1 MSEAFSS
8 AAPGGYNLPL
18 DARGASEQ
26 TKQREVIGSMRI
38 GRLLVVLATLT
49 ITVGLLTPVVSA
61 QDPADV
67 RLDSAVR
74 SLEMGPRETRTDLTV
89 DLYNT
94 TAERRLVKIIVE
106 DIPDGWDI
114 AVWDRFFDFKV
125 GEIVVE
131 PPALDDTGASQS
143 LRLRV
148 DLPDDRPLAGEYG
161 FGVRITSPDGRI
173 EYDSARY
180 TIIVPEPPASTDTGV
195 AVTITY
201 PALSGPST
209 SEFEFEIV
217 IDNDTGADSSFNL
230 TAAAVDQGGQ
240 VLPGWDITFSPSFGQ
255 ERVISSISV
264 GDALNERVDVRV
276 SPPRN
281 TSPGDYFIP
290 VQVDDDAGFNA
301 EALLLVTIRGRGE
314 VFLSTD
320 TGLLNLDATAGEEA
334 STKLR
339 LTNFGTGDLTDI
351 NLLADVPS
359 GWQVSFEVD
368 SVADLPVNNQIDI
381 VTTVLPGADAVPGD
395 YLITLRANHPDTN
408 ASLELRV
415 TVAQSTIWGWLGI
428 VLVILVIV
436 ILGALFLRLG
446 RR

>member
-1 MSEAFSS
+1 
-8 AAPGGYNLPL
+8 
-18 DARGASEQ
+18 
-26 TKQREVIGSMRI
+26 MRI
-38 GRLLVVLATLT
+38 GRLLLVLTALTLT
-49 ITVGLLTPVVSA
+49 FGLLSTTALA
-61 QDPADV
+61 QDSSDV

-94 TAERRLVKIIVE
+94 TEERRLVKIE
-106 DIPDGWDI
+106 LDDIPDGWDI

-131 PPALDDTGASQS
+131 PPAPDDTGPSQS

-148 DLPDDRPLAGEYG
+148 DLPDERPPAGEYG
-161 FGVRITSPDGRI
+161 FGLRVTSPDGSV

-195 AVTITY
+195 AITVTY

-230 TAAAVDQGGQ
+230 TAAALDQNGQ

-276 SPPRN
+276 TPQRN
-281 TSPGDYFIP
+281 TPPGDYLIP
-290 VQVDDDAGFNA
+290 VQVQDDAGFEA
-301 EALLLVTIRGRGE
+301 DALLLVTIRGRGE
-314 VFLSTD
+314 VFLGTD
-320 TGLLNLDATAGEEA
+320 TGLLNVDATAGEEA
-334 STKLR
+334 STRLR
-339 LTNFGTGDLTDI
+339 LTNFGTAELLEIG
-351 NLLADVPS
+351 LLADAPQGWEVTFEPSTVPP
-359 GWQVSFEVD
+359 
-368 SVADLPVNNQIDI
+368 LPANNQIDI
-381 VTTVLPGADAVPGD
+381 PVTVLPAADAIPGD
-395 YLITLRANHPDTN
+395 YLVTLRANHPDTN

-428 VLVILVIV
+428 VLVVLVIV
-436 ILGALFLRLG
+436 ILGALFVRLG

>member
-1 MSEAFSS
+1 
-8 AAPGGYNLPL
+8 
-18 DARGASEQ
+18 
-26 TKQREVIGSMRI
+26 MRI
-38 GRLLVVLATLT
+38 GRLLLVLTTLAFAF
-49 ITVGLLTPVVSA
+49 GLLSA
-61 QDPADV
+61 TAYAQEPSDV

-94 TAERRLVKIIVE
+94 TSDRRVVRIELE

-114 AVWDRFFDFKV
+114 AVWDRFFDFKI

-131 PPALDDTGASQS
+131 PPAADDTGASQS

-148 DLPDDRPLAGEYG
+148 DLPDVRPPSGSYS
-161 FGVRITSPDGRI
+161 FGLRITSPDGSI

-180 TIIVPEPPASTDTGV
+180 TIMVPEPPASTDSGAAITV
-195 AVTITY
+195 TY

-217 IDNDTGADSSFNL
+217 IDNDTGADTSFNL
-230 TAAAVDQGGQ
+230 TAAALDQSGQ

-276 SPPRN
+276 TPPRN
-281 TSPGDYFIP
+281 TSPGDYLIP
-290 VQVDDDAGFNA
+290 VQVQDDAGFEA
-301 EALLLVTIRGRGE
+301 DALLLVTIRGRGE
-314 VFLSTD
+314 VFLGTD

-339 LTNFGTGDLTDI
+339 LTNFGTGNLAGI
-351 NLLADVPS
+351 GLLADAPS
-359 GWQVSFEVD
+359 GWVINFEVD

-381 VTTVLPGADAVPGD
+381 TTTVLPAADAIPGD
-395 YLITLRANHPDTN
+395 YLVTLRANHPDTN

-428 VLVILVIV
+428 VLVVLVIV
-436 ILGALFLRLG
+436 ILGALFVRLG

>member
-1 MSEAFSS
+1 
-8 AAPGGYNLPL
+8 
-18 DARGASEQ
+18 
-26 TKQREVIGSMRI
+26 MRI
-38 GRLLVVLATLT
+38 GRLLLVLTALTLT
-49 ITVGLLTPVVSA
+49 LGLLSTTALA
-61 QDPADV
+61 QDSGDV

-94 TAERRLVKIIVE
+94 TSDRRLVKIE
-106 DIPDGWDI
+106 LDDIPAGWDI
-114 AVWDRFFDFKV
+114 AVWDRFFDFKI

-131 PPALDDTGASQS
+131 PPAPDDTGPSQS

-148 DLPDDRPLAGEYG
+148 DLPDERPSAGEYG
-161 FGVRITSPDGRI
+161 FGLRVTSPDGSI

-195 AVTITY
+195 AVTVTY

-230 TAAAVDQGGQ
+230 TAAALDQNGQ

-276 SPPRN
+276 TPQRN
-281 TSPGDYFIP
+281 TPPGDYLIP
-290 VQVDDDAGFNA
+290 VQVQDDAGFEA
-301 EALLLVTIRGRGE
+301 DALLLVTIRGRGE
-314 VFLSTD
+314 VFLGTD
-320 TGLLNLDATAGEEA
+320 TGLLNVDATAGEEA
-334 STKLR
+334 STRLR
-339 LTNFGTGDLTDI
+339 LTNFGTAELLEIG
-351 NLLADVPS
+351 LLADAPQGWEVTFEPSTVPP
-359 GWQVSFEVD
+359 
-368 SVADLPVNNQIDI
+368 LPANNQIDI
-381 VTTVLPGADAVPGD
+381 PVTVLPAADAIPGD
-395 YLITLRANHPDTN
+395 YLVTLRANHPDTN

-428 VLVILVIV
+428 VLVVLVIV
-436 ILGALFLRLG
+436 ILGALFVRLG

>member
-1 MSEAFSS
+1 
-8 AAPGGYNLPL
+8 
-18 DARGASEQ
+18 
-26 TKQREVIGSMRI
+26 MRI
-38 GRLLVVLATLT
+38 ARLLLMLATLT
-49 ITVGLLTPVVSA
+49 FALGLLSTSVFA
-61 QDPADV
+61 QQPSDV

-94 TAERRLVKIIVE
+94 TAERRLVKIILE
-106 DIPDGWDI
+106 DIPEGWDI

-131 PPALDDTGASQS
+131 PPAPDDTGASQS

-148 DLPDDRPLAGEYG
+148 DLPDERPPAGSYS
-161 FGVRITSPDGRI
+161 FGLRVTSPDGTV
-173 EYDSARY
+173 EYDNARY
-180 TIIVPEPPASTDTGV
+180 TIAVPEPPASMDTGASITV
-195 AVTITY
+195 TY

-217 IDNDTGADSSFNL
+217 IDNDTGADTSFSL
-230 TAAAVDQGGQ
+230 SAAALDQNGQ
-240 VLPGWDITFSPSFGQ
+240 VLSGWDITFSPSFGQ

-276 SPPRN
+276 TPPRN
-281 TSPGDYFIP
+281 TPPGDYLIP
-290 VQVDDDAGFNA
+290 VQVQDDAGFEA
-301 EALLLVTIRGRGE
+301 DALLLVTIRGRGE
-314 VFLSTD
+314 VFLGTD

-334 STKLR
+334 STKFR
-339 LTNFGTGDLTDI
+339 LTNFGTAELMDI
-351 NLLADVPS
+351 NLLADAPS
-359 GWQVSFEVD
+359 GWEVSFELSPVP
-368 SVADLPVNNQIDI
+368 SLPANQQIDI
-381 VTTVLPGADAVPGD
+381 VTTVLPAADAIPGD
-395 YLITLRANHPDTN
+395 YLVTLRSNHPDTN

-428 VLVILVIV
+428 VLVVLVLV
-436 ILGALFLRLG
+436 LLGALFLRLG

>member
-1 MSEAFSS
+1 
-8 AAPGGYNLPL
+8 
-18 DARGASEQ
+18 
-26 TKQREVIGSMRI
+26 MRI
-38 GRLLVVLATLT
+38 GRLLLVLTALTLT
-49 ITVGLLTPVVSA
+49 FGLLSTTALA
-61 QDPADV
+61 QDPSDV

-94 TAERRLVKIIVE
+94 TADRRLVKIE
-106 DIPDGWDI
+106 LDDIPAGWDI

-131 PPALDDTGASQS
+131 PPAPDDTGASQS

-148 DLPDDRPLAGEYG
+148 DLPDDRPPAGEYG
-161 FGVRITSPDGRI
+161 FGLRITSPDGSI

-180 TIIVPEPPASTDTGV
+180 TIIVPDPPASTDTGV
-195 AVTITY
+195 AVTVTY

-230 TAAAVDQGGQ
+230 TAAALDQNGQ

-276 SPPRN
+276 TPPRN
-281 TSPGDYFIP
+281 TPPGDYLIP
-290 VQVDDDAGFNA
+290 VQVQDDAGFEA
-301 EALLLVTIRGRGE
+301 DALLLITIRGRGE
-314 VFLSTD
+314 VFLGTD
-320 TGLLNLDATAGEEA
+320 TGLLNVDATAGEEA

-339 LTNFGTGDLTDI
+339 LTNFGTAELLEIG
-351 NLLADVPS
+351 LLADAPQGWEVTFEPSTVPP
-359 GWQVSFEVD
+359 
-368 SVADLPVNNQIDI
+368 LPANNQIDI
-381 VTTVLPGADAVPGD
+381 PVTVLPAADAIPGD
-395 YLITLRANHPDTN
+395 YLVTLRANHPDTN

-428 VLVILVIV
+428 VLVVLVIV
-436 ILGALFLRLG
+436 ILGALFVRLG

>member
-1 MSEAFSS
+1 
-8 AAPGGYNLPL
+8 
-18 DARGASEQ
+18 
-26 TKQREVIGSMRI
+26 MRI
-38 GRLLVVLATLT
+38 GRLLLVLTTLAFAF
-49 ITVGLLTPVVSA
+49 GLLSA
-61 QDPADV
+61 TAYAQEPSDV

-94 TAERRLVKIIVE
+94 TSDRRVVRIELE

-114 AVWDRFFDFKV
+114 AVWDRFFDFKI

-131 PPALDDTGASQS
+131 PPAADDTGPSQS

-148 DLPDDRPLAGEYG
+148 DLPDVRPPSGSYS
-161 FGVRITSPDGRI
+161 FGLRITSPDGSI

-180 TIIVPEPPASTDTGV
+180 TIMVPEPPASTDSGV
-195 AVTITY
+195 AITVTY

-217 IDNDTGADSSFNL
+217 IDNDTGADTSFNL
-230 TAAAVDQGGQ
+230 TAAALDQSGQ

-276 SPPRN
+276 TPPRN
-281 TSPGDYFIP
+281 TAPGDYLIP
-290 VQVDDDAGFNA
+290 VQVQDDAGFEA
-301 EALLLVTIRGRGE
+301 DALLLVTIRGRGE
-314 VFLSTD
+314 VFLGTD

-339 LTNFGTGDLTDI
+339 LTNFGTGNLAGI
-351 NLLADVPS
+351 GLLADAPS
-359 GWQVSFEVD
+359 GWEINFEVD

-381 VTTVLPGADAVPGD
+381 TTTVLPAADAIPGD
-395 YLITLRANHPDTN
+395 YLVTLRANHPDTN

-428 VLVILVIV
+428 VLVVLVIV
-436 ILGALFLRLG
+436 ILGALFVRLG

>member
-1 MSEAFSS
+1 
-8 AAPGGYNLPL
+8 
-18 DARGASEQ
+18 
-26 TKQREVIGSMRI
+26 MRI
-38 GRLLVVLATLT
+38 GRLLFMLASVVLA
-49 ITVGLLTPVVSA
+49 VGLHAGTALA
-61 QDPADV
+61 QDPSDV

-94 TAERRLVKIIVE
+94 TEERRLVKIVVE
-106 DIPDGWDI
+106 DVPSGWDI

-131 PPALDDTGASQS
+131 PPAPDDTGPSQS

-148 DLPDDRPLAGEYG
+148 DLPDDRPPAGEYG
-161 FGVRITSPDGRI
+161 FGLRVTSPDGSI

-195 AVTITY
+195 AVTVTY

-230 TAAAVDQGGQ
+230 TAAALDQNGQ
-240 VLPGWDITFSPSFGQ
+240 LLPGWDITFSPSFGQ

-276 SPPRN
+276 TPPRN
-281 TSPGDYFIP
+281 TPPGDYLIP
-290 VQVDDDAGFNA
+290 VQVQDDAGFEA
-301 EALLLVTIRGRGE
+301 DALLLVTIRGRGE
-314 VFLSTD
+314 VFLGTD
-320 TGLLNLDATAGEEA
+320 TGLLNVDATAGEEA

-339 LTNFGTGDLTDI
+339 LTNFGTAELLEIG
-351 NLLADVPS
+351 LLADAPQGWEVTFEPSTVPP
-359 GWQVSFEVD
+359 
-368 SVADLPVNNQIDI
+368 LPANNQIDI
-381 VTTVLPGADAVPGD
+381 PVTVLPAADAIPGD
-395 YLITLRANHPDTN
+395 YLVTLRANHPDTN

-428 VLVILVIV
+428 VLVVLVIV
-436 ILGALFLRLG
+436 ILGALFVRLG

>member
-1 MSEAFSS
+1 
-8 AAPGGYNLPL
+8 
-18 DARGASEQ
+18 
-26 TKQREVIGSMRI
+26 MRI
-38 GRLLVVLATLT
+38 GRLLLMLASVMLA
-49 ITVGLLTPVVSA
+49 VGLHASTVLA

-94 TAERRLVKIIVE
+94 TADRRLVKIE
-106 DIPDGWDI
+106 LDDIPAGWDI

-131 PPALDDTGASQS
+131 PPAPDDTGASQS

-148 DLPDDRPLAGEYG
+148 DLPDDRPPAGEYG
-161 FGVRITSPDGRI
+161 FGLRITSPDGSI

-180 TIIVPEPPASTDTGV
+180 TIIVPDPPASTDTGV
-195 AVTITY
+195 AVTVTY

-230 TAAAVDQGGQ
+230 TAAALDQNGQ

-276 SPPRN
+276 TPPRN
-281 TSPGDYFIP
+281 TPPGDYLIP
-290 VQVDDDAGFNA
+290 VQVQDDAGFEA
-301 EALLLVTIRGRGE
+301 DALLLVTIRGRGE
-314 VFLSTD
+314 VFLGTD
-320 TGLLNLDATAGEEA
+320 TGLLNVDATAGEEA

-339 LTNFGTGDLTDI
+339 LTNFGTAELLEIG
-351 NLLADVPS
+351 LLADAPQGWEVTFEPSTVPP
-359 GWQVSFEVD
+359 
-368 SVADLPVNNQIDI
+368 LPANNQIDI
-381 VTTVLPGADAVPGD
+381 PVTVLPAADAIPGD
-395 YLITLRANHPDTN
+395 YLVTLRANHPDTN

-428 VLVILVIV
+428 VLVVLVIV
-436 ILGALFLRLG
+436 ILGALFVRLG

>member
-1 MSEAFSS
+1 
-8 AAPGGYNLPL
+8 
-18 DARGASEQ
+18 
-26 TKQREVIGSMRI
+26 MRI
-38 GRLLVVLATLT
+38 GRLLLVLASVMLA
-49 ITVGLLTPVVSA
+49 VGLHASTVLA

-94 TAERRLVKIIVE
+94 TADRRLVKISVD
-106 DIPDGWDI
+106 DIPTGWDI

-131 PPALDDTGASQS
+131 PPAPDDTGASQS

-148 DLPDDRPLAGEYG
+148 DLPDERPPKGDYS
-161 FGVRITSPDGRI
+161 FGLRITSPDGSI

-180 TIIVPEPPASTDTGV
+180 TITVPDPPASTATGV
-195 AVTITY
+195 TATVTY
-201 PALSGPST
+201 PVLSGPAT

-217 IDNDTGADSSFNL
+217 IDNDTGADTAFSL
-230 TAAAVDQGGQ
+230 TALALDEDQQ

-264 GDALNERVDVRV
+264 GDALNERIDVRV
-276 SPPRN
+276 TPPRN
-281 TSPGDYFIP
+281 TPPGTYDIP
-290 VQVDDDAGFNA
+290 VIVQD
-301 EALLLVTIRGRGE
+301 EAASENEEPLLIGLKVTIRGRGD

-334 STKLR
+334 TTTLR
-339 LTNFGTGDLTDI
+339 LTNFGTGDLAGI
-351 NLLADVPS
+351 NLLADAPS

-368 SVADLPVNNQIDI
+368 SVADLPVDNQIDI
-381 VTTVLPGADAVPGD
+381 VTTVLPAADAIPGD
-395 YLITLRANHPDTN
+395 YLVTLRSNHPDTN

-436 ILGALFLRLG
+436 ILGGLFVRLG

>member
-1 MSEAFSS
+1 
-8 AAPGGYNLPL
+8 
-18 DARGASEQ
+18 
-26 TKQREVIGSMRI
+26 MRI
-38 GRLLVVLATLT
+38 GRLLLVLTTLAFAFGLSATTAL
-49 ITVGLLTPVVSA
+49 A
-61 QDPADV
+61 QDSSDV

-94 TAERRLVKIIVE
+94 TADRRLVKIELE
-106 DIPDGWDI
+106 DIPQGWDI

-131 PPALDDTGASQS
+131 PPAPDDTGPSQS

-148 DLPDDRPLAGEYG
+148 DLPDERPPAGKYS
-161 FGVRITSPDGRI
+161 FGLRVTSPDGSV

-180 TIIVPEPPASTDTGV
+180 TIEVPEPPASTDTGV
-195 AVTITY
+195 AITVTY

-209 SEFEFEIV
+209 SQFEFEIV
-217 IDNDTGADSSFNL
+217 IDNDTGADTSFNL
-230 TAAAVDQGGQ
+230 TARVHDASGQ
-240 VLPGWDITFSPSFGQ
+240 TPSGWDVTFSPSFGQ

-276 SPPRN
+276 TPPRN
-281 TSPGDYFIP
+281 TDTGDYL
-290 VQVDDDAGFNA
+290 VLVRVEDDAGGSDA
-301 EALLLVTIRGRGE
+301 EAPLLVSIRGRGE
-314 VFLSTD
+314 VFLGTD

-339 LTNFGTGDLTDI
+339 LTNFGTGDLANIELRATPPQGW
-351 NLLADVPS
+351 DVTFQQSPIPS
-359 GWQVSFEVD
+359 
-368 SVADLPVNNQIDI
+368 LPNDQQIDI
-381 VTTVLPGADAVPGD
+381 ITTILPAADAIPGD
-395 YLITLRANHPDTN
+395 YLVTLHADHPDTN

-428 VLVILVIV
+428 VLVVLVIV
-436 ILGALFLRLG
+436 ILGGLFVRLG

>member
-1 MSEAFSS
+1 
-8 AAPGGYNLPL
+8 
-18 DARGASEQ
+18 
-26 TKQREVIGSMRI
+26 MRI
-38 GRLLVVLATLT
+38 GRLLLVLTALTLT
-49 ITVGLLTPVVSA
+49 FGLLSTTALA
-61 QDPADV
+61 QDSSDV

-94 TAERRLVKIIVE
+94 TSDRRLVKIE
-106 DIPDGWDI
+106 LDDIPAGWDI

-131 PPALDDTGASQS
+131 PPAPDDTGPSQS

-148 DLPDDRPLAGEYG
+148 DLPDERPPAGEYG
-161 FGVRITSPDGRI
+161 FGLRVTSPDGSV

-195 AVTITY
+195 AVTVTY

-230 TAAAVDQGGQ
+230 TAAALDQNGQ

-276 SPPRN
+276 TPPRN
-281 TSPGDYFIP
+281 TPPGDYLIP
-290 VQVDDDAGFNA
+290 VQVQDDAGFEA
-301 EALLLVTIRGRGE
+301 DALLLVTIRGRGE
-314 VFLSTD
+314 VFLGTD
-320 TGLLNLDATAGEEA
+320 TGLLNVDATAGEEA

-339 LTNFGTGDLTDI
+339 LTNFGTAELLEIG
-351 NLLADVPS
+351 LLADAPQGWEVTFEPSTVPP
-359 GWQVSFEVD
+359 
-368 SVADLPVNNQIDI
+368 LPANNQIDI
-381 VTTVLPGADAVPGD
+381 PVTVLPAADAIPGD
-395 YLITLRANHPDTN
+395 YLVTLRANHPDTN

-428 VLVILVIV
+428 VLVVLVIV
-436 ILGALFLRLG
+436 ILGALFVRLG

>member
-1 MSEAFSS
+1 
-8 AAPGGYNLPL
+8 
-18 DARGASEQ
+18 
-26 TKQREVIGSMRI
+26 MRI
-38 GRLLVVLATLT
+38 ARLLLMLATLT
-49 ITVGLLTPVVSA
+49 LALGMLSTSVSA
-61 QDPADV
+61 QQSSDV

-106 DIPDGWDI
+106 DIPEGWDI

-131 PPALDDTGASQS
+131 PPAPDDTGASQS

-148 DLPDDRPLAGEYG
+148 DLPDDRPPAGSYS
-161 FGVRITSPDGRI
+161 FGLRITSPDGSV
-173 EYDSARY
+173 EYDNARY
-180 TIIVPEPPASTDTGV
+180 TIAVPDPPASTDTGASITV
-195 AVTITY
+195 TY

-217 IDNDTGADSSFNL
+217 IDNDTGADTSFSL
-230 TAAAVDQGGQ
+230 SAAALDQNGQ
-240 VLPGWDITFSPSFGQ
+240 VLSGWDITFSPSFGQ

-276 SPPRN
+276 TPPRN
-281 TSPGDYFIP
+281 TPPGDYLIP
-290 VQVDDDAGFNA
+290 VQVQDDAGFEA
-301 EALLLVTIRGRGE
+301 DALLLVTIRGRGE
-314 VFLSTD
+314 VFLGTD

-334 STKLR
+334 STKFR
-339 LTNFGTGDLTDI
+339 LTNFGTAELLDI
-351 NLLADVPS
+351 NLLADAPS
-359 GWQVSFEVD
+359 GWEVSFEL
-368 SVADLPVNNQIDI
+368 SPIPSLPANQQIDI
-381 VTTVLPGADAVPGD
+381 VTTVLPAADAIPGD
-395 YLITLRANHPDTN
+395 YLVTLRSNHPDTN

-428 VLVILVIV
+428 VLVVLVLV

>member
-1 MSEAFSS
+1 
-8 AAPGGYNLPL
+8 
-18 DARGASEQ
+18 
-26 TKQREVIGSMRI
+26 MRI
-38 GRLLVVLATLT
+38 GRLLVALATLT
-49 ITVGLLTPVVSA
+49 LALGLLSPAAHA
-61 QDPADV
+61 QQPSDV

-74 SLEMGPRETRTDLTV
+74 SLEMGPRETRADLTV

-94 TAERRLVKIIVE
+94 TGERRLVKIVLE
-106 DIPDGWDI
+106 DIPEGWDI
-114 AVWDRFFDFKV
+114 AVWDRFFDFKI

-131 PPALDDTGASQS
+131 PPAPDDTGASQS

-148 DLPDDRPLAGEYG
+148 DLPDERPSAGAYS
-161 FGVRITSPDGRI
+161 FGLRVTSPDGSV
-173 EYDSARY
+173 EYDNARY
-180 TIIVPEPPASTDTGV
+180 TIAVPEPPASTDTGAAITV
-195 AVTITY
+195 TY

-230 TAAAVDQGGQ
+230 TAAALDQNGQ

-276 SPPRN
+276 TPQRN
-281 TSPGDYFIP
+281 TPPGDYLIP
-290 VQVDDDAGFNA
+290 VQVQDDAGFEA
-301 EALLLVTIRGRGE
+301 DALLLVTIRGRGD

-320 TGLLNLDATAGEEA
+320 TGLLNLDATAGEDA
-334 STKLR
+334 TTTLR
-339 LTNFGTGDLTDI
+339 LTNFGTGDLADI
-351 NLLADVPS
+351 NLLADAPS
-359 GWQVSFEVD
+359 GWEINFEVD
-368 SVADLPVNNQIDI
+368 NVASLPVNNQIDI
-381 VTTVLPGADAVPGD
+381 TTTVLPAADAIPGD
-395 YLITLRANHPDTN
+395 YLVTLRSNHPDTN

-428 VLVILVIV
+428 VLVVLVLV
-436 ILGALFLRLG
+436 ILGALFVRLG

>member
-1 MSEAFSS
+1 LATF
-8 AAPGGYNLPL
+8 
-18 DARGASEQ
+18 
-26 TKQREVIGSMRI
+26 
-38 GRLLVVLATLT
+38 VLA
-49 ITVGLLTPVVSA
+49 VGLLSPAVSA
-61 QDPADV
+61 QQSSDV

-94 TAERRLVKIIVE
+94 TSERRVVRIELD

-114 AVWDRFFDFKV
+114 AVWDRFYDFKV

-131 PPALDDTGASQS
+131 PPAPDDTGASQS

-148 DLPDDRPLAGEYG
+148 DLPDDRPPAGEYG
-161 FGVRITSPDGRI
+161 FGLRITSPDGSI

-195 AVTITY
+195 AITVTY

-217 IDNDTGADSSFNL
+217 IDNDTGADSSFSL
-230 TAAAVDQGGQ
+230 TAAALDQNGQ

-276 SPPRN
+276 TPPRN
-281 TSPGDYFIP
+281 TPPGDYLIP
-290 VQVDDDAGFNA
+290 VQVQDDAGF
-301 EALLLVTIRGRGE
+301 EADTLLLITIRGRGE
-314 VFLSTD
+314 VFLGTD

-334 STKLR
+334 ATKLR
-339 LTNFGTGDLTDI
+339 LTNFGTAELLEIG
-351 NLLADVPS
+351 LLADAPQGWEVTFEPSTVPP
-359 GWQVSFEVD
+359 
-368 SVADLPVNNQIDI
+368 LPANNQIDI
-381 VTTVLPGADAVPGD
+381 PVTVLPAADAIPGD
-395 YLITLRANHPDTN
+395 YLVTLRANHPDTN

-428 VLVILVIV
+428 VLVVLVIV
-436 ILGALFLRLG
+436 ILGALFVRLG

>member
-1 MSEAFSS
+1 
-8 AAPGGYNLPL
+8 
-18 DARGASEQ
+18 
-26 TKQREVIGSMRI
+26 MRI
-38 GRLLVVLATLT
+38 GRLLLMLASVMLA
-49 ITVGLLTPVVSA
+49 VGLHASTVLA

-94 TAERRLVKIIVE
+94 TADRRLVKIE
-106 DIPDGWDI
+106 LDDIPAGWDI

-131 PPALDDTGASQS
+131 PPAPDDTGASQS

-148 DLPDDRPLAGEYG
+148 DLPDDRPPAGEYG
-161 FGVRITSPDGRI
+161 FGLRITSPDGSI

-180 TIIVPEPPASTDTGV
+180 TIIVPDPPASTDTGV
-195 AVTITY
+195 AITVTY

-230 TAAAVDQGGQ
+230 TAAALDQNGQ

-276 SPPRN
+276 TPPRN
-281 TSPGDYFIP
+281 TPPGDYLIP
-290 VQVDDDAGFNA
+290 VQVQDDAGFEA
-301 EALLLVTIRGRGE
+301 DALLLITIRGRGE
-314 VFLSTD
+314 VFLGTD
-320 TGLLNLDATAGEEA
+320 TGLLNVDATAGEEA

-339 LTNFGTGDLTDI
+339 LTNFGTAELLEIG
-351 NLLADVPS
+351 LLADAPQGWEVTFEPSTVPP
-359 GWQVSFEVD
+359 
-368 SVADLPVNNQIDI
+368 LPANNQIDI
-381 VTTVLPGADAVPGD
+381 PVTVLPAADAIPGD
-395 YLITLRANHPDTN
+395 YLVTLRANHPDTN

-428 VLVILVIV
+428 VLVVLVIV
-436 ILGALFLRLG
+436 ILGALFVRLG

>member
-1 MSEAFSS
+1 
-8 AAPGGYNLPL
+8 
-18 DARGASEQ
+18 
-26 TKQREVIGSMRI
+26 MRI
-38 GRLLVVLATLT
+38 GRLLLVLTTLAFAF
-49 ITVGLLTPVVSA
+49 GLLSTTAYA
-61 QDPADV
+61 QEPSDV

-94 TAERRLVKIIVE
+94 TSDRRVVRIELE

-131 PPALDDTGASQS
+131 PPASDDTGPSQS

-148 DLPDDRPLAGEYG
+148 DLPDERPDKGDYS
-161 FGVRITSPDGRI
+161 FGLRITSPDGGI

-180 TIIVPEPPASTDTGV
+180 TISVPEPPAPTDTGV
-195 AVTITY
+195 SVTVTF

-209 SEFEFEIV
+209 SQFEFEIV
-217 IDNDTGADSSFNL
+217 IDNDTGADTSFNL
-230 TAAAVDQGGQ
+230 TAGVIDETGQ
-240 VLPGWDITFSPSFGQ
+240 APSGWDITFSPSFGQ

-264 GDALNERVDVRV
+264 GDALNERIDVRV
-276 SPPRN
+276 TPPRN
-281 TSPGDYFIP
+281 TDTGDYLVLVY
-290 VQVDDDAGFNA
+290 VQDEAGFEA
-301 EALLLVTIRGRGE
+301 EAPLVVSIRGRGDL
-314 VFLSTD
+314 FLSTD

-334 STKLR
+334 STTLR
-339 LTNFGTGDLTDI
+339 LTNLGSGDLADI
-351 NLLADVPS
+351 NLQETSPQGWNVTFQQSPIPS
-359 GWQVSFEVD
+359 
-368 SVADLPVNNQIDI
+368 LPKDQQIDI
-381 VTTVLPGADAVPGD
+381 ITTILPAADAIPGD
-395 YLITLRANHPDTN
+395 YLVTLRAAHPDTN

-428 VLVILVIV
+428 VLVVVV
-436 ILGALFLRLG
+436 ILILGGLFVRLG

>member
-1 MSEAFSS
+1 
-8 AAPGGYNLPL
+8 
-18 DARGASEQ
+18 
-26 TKQREVIGSMRI
+26 MRI
-38 GRLLVVLATLT
+38 GRLLLVLTALTLT
-49 ITVGLLTPVVSA
+49 FGLLSTTALA
-61 QDPADV
+61 QDPRDV

-94 TAERRLVKIIVE
+94 TEERRVVRIELD
-106 DIPDGWDI
+106 DIPNGWDI

-131 PPALDDTGASQS
+131 PPAPDDTGPSQS

-148 DLPDDRPLAGEYG
+148 DLPDDRPPAGEYG
-161 FGVRITSPDGRI
+161 FGLRITSPDGSI

-195 AVTITY
+195 AVTVTY

-230 TAAAVDQGGQ
+230 TAAALDQNGQ
-240 VLPGWDITFSPSFGQ
+240 LLPGWDITFSPSFGQ

-276 SPPRN
+276 TPPRN
-281 TSPGDYFIP
+281 TPPGDYLIP
-290 VQVDDDAGFNA
+290 VQVQDDAGFEA
-301 EALLLVTIRGRGE
+301 DALLLVTIRGRGE
-314 VFLSTD
+314 VFLGTD
-320 TGLLNLDATAGEEA
+320 TGLLNVDATAGEEA

-339 LTNFGTGDLTDI
+339 LTNFGTAELLEIG
-351 NLLADVPS
+351 LLADAPQGWEVTFQQTPIPS
-359 GWQVSFEVD
+359 
-368 SVADLPVNNQIDI
+368 LPANQQIDI
-381 VTTVLPGADAVPGD
+381 ITTILPAADAIPGD
-395 YLITLRANHPDTN
+395 YLVTLRANHPDTN

-428 VLVILVIV
+428 VLVVLVIV
-436 ILGALFLRLG
+436 ILGALFVRLG

>member
-1 MSEAFSS
+1 
-8 AAPGGYNLPL
+8 
-18 DARGASEQ
+18 
-26 TKQREVIGSMRI
+26 MRI
-38 GRLLVVLATLT
+38 GRLLLVLVTLT
-49 ITVGLLTPVVSA
+49 FAFGLLSA
-61 QDPADV
+61 AAYAQQPSDV

-94 TAERRLVKIIVE
+94 TSERRVVRIELD

-131 PPALDDTGASQS
+131 PPAPDDTGASQS

-148 DLPDDRPLAGEYG
+148 DLPDDRPPAGEYG
-161 FGVRITSPDGRI
+161 FGLRITSPDGGI

-195 AVTITY
+195 AITVTY

-217 IDNDTGADSSFNL
+217 IDNDTGADSSFSL
-230 TAAAVDQGGQ
+230 TAAALDQNGQ

-276 SPPRN
+276 TPPRN
-281 TSPGDYFIP
+281 TPPGDYLIP
-290 VQVDDDAGFNA
+290 VQVQDDAGFEA
-301 EALLLVTIRGRGE
+301 DALLLVTIRGRGE
-314 VFLSTD
+314 VFLGTD
-320 TGLLNLDATAGEEA
+320 TGLLNVDATAGEEA

-339 LTNFGTGDLTDI
+339 LTNFGTAELLEIG
-351 NLLADVPS
+351 LLADAPQGWEVTFEPSTVPP
-359 GWQVSFEVD
+359 
-368 SVADLPVNNQIDI
+368 LPANNQIDI
-381 VTTVLPGADAVPGD
+381 PVTVLPAADAIPGD
-395 YLITLRANHPDTN
+395 YLVTLRANHPDTN

-428 VLVILVIV
+428 VLVVLVIV
-436 ILGALFLRLG
+436 ILGALFVRLG